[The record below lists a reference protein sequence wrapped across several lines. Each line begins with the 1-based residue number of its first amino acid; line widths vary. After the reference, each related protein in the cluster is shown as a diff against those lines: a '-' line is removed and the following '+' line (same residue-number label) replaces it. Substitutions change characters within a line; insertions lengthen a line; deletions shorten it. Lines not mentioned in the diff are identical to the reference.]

1 MTMTGVKNLSA
12 QWRRIFSAGV
22 SLVLLFGVLNSVA
35 WDVSAQEPQ
44 ESILYPWEGISEPQ
58 EPISYPWDGVSDP
71 QQPISQPPQPSPS
84 TPVCHE
90 TQDAPY
96 GQCGSDVLSF
106 GRTTDSGGN
115 PIISTHQYEVIRIR
129 NAANVC
135 GALSYTAV
143 DRGEAGVCGASPA
156 PPPTGGPP
164 PAEPPPSQYQS
175 YSACGQSGQLWVGG
189 GYRPLQ
195 PSDCTGNTF
204 LKIYR
209 DGSGY
214 ITNVCEAVPS
224 GYVRDSDGCGASPA
238 SLPTSGPVS
247 PPIVS
252 CGRQEID
259 EGCTDN
265 GVRQFRTL
273 DTCGG
278 FSSVRRVWDAIC
290 ARGMVD
296 GCQESVASSFCSSPS
311 FRTDRVRNTCTG
323 EFTRTV
329 FDTGCRGPFPFFV
342 GSDGGIDG
350 CFSSFVGSECTS
362 FGIRADVIES
372 NCRGRFQTNFRPDT
386 SCGAA
391 PPVTCDEVFLRTE
404 CVDNTGLSVDLF
416 RNSCTGNLVQR
427 NMRRVATCGVPTA
440 AVVVSQPTTQVTG
453 QPVTSVVTREVR
465 EVPREVRVVTTQA
478 QPQVVLVAGGEIKQ
492 LPKTGLPALS
502 YALLGLIP
510 LGWKLR
516 KFGSFNQKLTQDNH
530 YLWEEKRFKREI
542 KDKTLS

>member
-1 MTMTGVKNLSA
+1 MTMTRVRNLSA
-12 QWRRIFSAGV
+12 QWIRIFSAGV
-22 SLVLLFGVLNSVA
+22 SLALLLVVLSSMA

-44 ESILYPWEGISEPQ
+44 ESIIYPWEGISEPQ
-58 EPISYPWDGVSDP
+58 EPIQYPWDGVSLP
-71 QQPISQPPQPSPS
+71 QQPISPPPAPA
-84 TPVCHE
+84 PICHE

-129 NAANVC
+129 NSANVC

-143 DRGEAGVCGASPA
+143 DRGEAEVCGARPA
-156 PPPTGGPP
+156 PPPTGPP
-164 PAEPPPSQYQS
+164 PTEPSPSPYQS

-224 GYVRDSDGCGASPA
+224 GYVRNADGCGASPA
-238 SLPTSGPVS
+238 PTSPALPPS
-247 PPIVS
+247 PTVS

-259 EGCTDN
+259 EGCVDS
-265 GVRQFRTL
+265 VRQFRIL

-278 FSSVRRVWDAIC
+278 FSSVRRVWDSTC
-290 ARGMVD
+290 ASTMVD
-296 GCQESVASSFCSSPS
+296 GCGESVISSFCSSQS
-311 FRTDRVRNTCTG
+311 FRTDRVRNACTG

-329 FDTGCRGPFPFFV
+329 FDTSCRGGF
-342 GSDGGIDG
+342 GGFGGFDG

-372 NCRGRFQTNFRPDT
+372 SCRGRFQTNFRPDT

-416 RNSCTGNLVQR
+416 RNSCSGNLVQR
-427 NMRRVATCGVPTA
+427 NVRRVATCGVPTA
-440 AVVVSQPTTQVTG
+440 AVVVSQPTTQVAG
-453 QPVTSVVTREVR
+453 QPVTSVVTK
-465 EVPREVRVVTTQA
+465 EVRVVTAQA

-516 KFGSFNQKLTQDNH
+516 KFGSFNQKLTQDSH

-542 KDKTLS
+542 KD